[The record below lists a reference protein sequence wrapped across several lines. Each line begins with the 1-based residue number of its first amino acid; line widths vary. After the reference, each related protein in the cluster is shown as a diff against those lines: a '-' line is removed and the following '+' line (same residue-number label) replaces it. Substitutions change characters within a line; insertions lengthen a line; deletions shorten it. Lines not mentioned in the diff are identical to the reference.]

1 LLDVPAAQPEAR
13 DTNGGEANQPKP
25 LSQPC
30 PCCGNRMIIIETFQ
44 RGASPGKT
52 TLAVAPP

>member
-13 DTNGGEANQPKP
+13 DTNGGEANHPKL

-30 PCCGNRMIIIETFQ
+30 PCCGGRMIIIETFQ
-44 RGASPGKT
+44 RGASPWR
-52 TLAVAPP
+52 